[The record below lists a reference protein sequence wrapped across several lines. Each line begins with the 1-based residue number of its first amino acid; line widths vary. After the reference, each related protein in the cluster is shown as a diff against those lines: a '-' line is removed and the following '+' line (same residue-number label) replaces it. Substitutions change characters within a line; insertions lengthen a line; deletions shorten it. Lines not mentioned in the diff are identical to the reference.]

1 MIILRGGA
9 MKRTIKDIDVSNK
22 RVFLRVDFNVPIDE
36 NGIITDDT
44 RIRMELPTIRYLLQ
58 HNAKVILCSHLGRP
72 NGEKTPKYSL
82 LPVAKYLVK
91 ELLGSVFFA
100 SDCIGPEVEA
110 KVKVLKP
117 GEVLLLENVRFYKE
131 EENNDPLFAKKLA
144 SIADIYVDDAFG
156 TAHRKHASNYGVAS
170 LLPNAV
176 GFLMGKE
183 INAIKSVIDNPSRPL
198 VAILGGAKVSDKIP
212 LLNHLVEKCNTLLI
226 GGGMAYTFLK
236 AKGVNV
242 GNSLVDDSII
252 ETAKQIMQTAQQKNV
267 KIVLPVDYLCA
278 TEFSPNAK
286 AKKFKGNIPD
296 GYSGLDIGPKTVK
309 MFKNEIKTANSIIWN
324 GPLGVFEFKNFSKG
338 TVAIAKQVL
347 KFKGKAVV
355 GGGDSVSAIK
365 KVGSTD
371 KIYHVSSGGGA
382 SLKLMAG
389 ESLPGVDIIE
399 DI

>member
-1 MIILRGGA
+1 
-9 MKRTIKDIDVSNK
+9 MKRTIKDIDVNNK
-22 RVFLRVDFNVPIDE
+22 RVLLRVDFNVPLNE
-36 NGIITDDT
+36 SGEITDDT
-44 RIRMELPTIRYLLQ
+44 RIRLELPTIRYLLQ
-58 HNAKVILCSHLGRP
+58 HNAKVIICSHLGRP
-72 NGEKTPKYSL
+72 DGEKNPKYSL

-91 ELLGSVFFA
+91 ELLGRVFFV
-100 SDCIGPEVEA
+100 SDCIGEEVEA
-110 KVKVLKP
+110 KTKLLKP

-131 EENNDPLFAKKLA
+131 EENNDPLFAKKL
-144 SIADIYVDDAFG
+144 SKLADIYVDDAFG

-183 INAIKSVIDNPSRPL
+183 INAIKSVIDNPTRPF

-212 LLNHLVEKCNTLLI
+212 LLNNFVKKCDTILI

-236 AKGVNV
+236 ALGHSV
-242 GNSLVDDSII
+242 GNSLVDDDKI
-252 ETAKQIMQTAQQKNV
+252 EIANQIMEKAKENNV
-267 KIVLPVDYLCA
+267 KVVLPVDFLCA
-278 TEFSPNAK
+278 KDFSPNAK
-286 AKKFKGNIPD
+286 AKKFKGDIPD
-296 GYSGLDIGPKTVK
+296 SYQGLDIGPKTIK
-309 MFKNEIKTANSIIWN
+309 LFKNEIMNANSLIWN

-338 TVAIAKQVL
+338 TIKIAKLVL

-389 ESLPGVDIIE
+389 EKLPGVEIIQDLE
-399 DI
+399 EK

>member
-1 MIILRGGA
+1 
-9 MKRTIKDIDVSNK
+9 MKRTIKDIDVNNK
-22 RVFLRVDFNVPIDE
+22 RVLLRVDFNVPLNE
-36 NGIITDDT
+36 SGEITDDT
-44 RIRMELPTIRYLLQ
+44 RIRLELPTIRYLLQ
-58 HNAKVILCSHLGRP
+58 HNAKVIICSHLGRP
-72 NGEKTPKYSL
+72 DGEKNPKYSL

-91 ELLGSVFFA
+91 ELLGRVFFV
-100 SDCIGPEVEA
+100 SDCIGEEVET
-110 KVKVLKP
+110 KTKLLKP

-131 EENNDPLFAKKLA
+131 EENNDPLFAKKL
-144 SIADIYVDDAFG
+144 SKLADIYVDDAFG

-183 INAIKSVIDNPSRPL
+183 INAIKSVIDNPTRPF

-212 LLNHLVEKCNTLLI
+212 LLNNFVKKCDTILI

-236 AKGVNV
+236 ALGHSV
-242 GNSLVDDSII
+242 GNSLVDDDKI
-252 ETAKQIMQTAQQKNV
+252 EIANQIMEKAKENNV
-267 KIVLPVDYLCA
+267 KVVLPVDFLCA
-278 TEFSPNAK
+278 KDFSPNAK
-286 AKKFKGNIPD
+286 AKKFKGDIPD
-296 GYSGLDIGPKTVK
+296 SYQGLDIGPKTIK
-309 MFKNEIKTANSIIWN
+309 LFKNEIMNANSLIWN

-338 TVAIAKQVL
+338 TIKIAKLVL

-389 ESLPGVDIIE
+389 EKLPGVEIIQDLE
-399 DI
+399 EK